1 MRTNVRYKY
10 LEGELSLIRL
20 CLFVLLISI
29 VVLILILILVDVI
42 PIHIVLVIIFVIGKC
57 PQPKDMPKQFVGKIV
72 NGASIACGWNVGIA

>member
-29 VVLILILILVDVI
+29 VVLILILVDVI
-42 PIHIVLVIIFVIGKC
+42 LIHIVLVIIFVISKC